1 MIRRKDEIAD
11 SEDELQEETLDGST
25 VSEEMTEE
33 PQEETPEE
41 VLLPEEIV
49 QEAEEIVF
57 DAPVAPIE
65 LVVASDNPLTDEP
78 TQKDAKPDKAI
89 RTSHIV
95 IVYRGDADSFSYG
108 PYKFRPGQPAIMPSV
123 IAEELL
129 TYPFEK
135 FEVKE

>member
-1 MIRRKDEIAD
+1 VTRRKDEIEIV
-11 SEDELQEETLDGST
+11 SEDEPQEETPEETSL
-25 VSEEMTEE
+25 SEETAEE

-89 RTSHIV
+89 RSHV
-95 IVYRGDADSFSYG
+95 TVVYVGNADSFSYG